1 MSDPQDASRRAADTP
16 LPDDV
21 TLLIQRMQS
30 GSAADAE
37 TLYRHLYN
45 DLRGLAHGIMSRER
59 GDHTLD
65 ATALVHEAW
74 MKIGQGGERPFE
86 ARGQFMAV
94 AAKAMRHVLVDH
106 ARARKALKRGG
117 SAERVALE
125 NIEDPVE
132 AQAQTF
138 LLVDEALKRL
148 ATSDPLA
155 AQVGELRLF
164 GGLEHAE
171 IAEQVQQSLRGVER
185 TWRFVRAVL
194 RKELGDTYLAD
205 D

>member
-1 MSDPQDASRRAADTP
+1 
-16 LPDDV
+16 
-21 TLLIQRMQS
+21 
-30 GSAADAE
+30 
-37 TLYRHLYN
+37 
-45 DLRGLAHGIMSRER
+45 MSRER

-74 MKIGQGGERPFE
+74 MKLGEVHGRPFE

-117 SAERVALE
+117 SGERVALDH
-125 NIEDPVE
+125 IEDPVE

-138 LLVDEALKRL
+138 LLVDDALKRL
-148 ATSDPLA
+148 AVSDPLA

-171 IAEQVQQSLRGVER
+171 IAEQSRQSLRSVER

-194 RKELGDTYLAD
+194 RKELGDAHLPD